1 MKQKYSITIAG
12 SSLTIISEENE
23 EYIAKLSNMLDKRV
37 NDLMINKYKCTKY
50 EALIL
55 TALDY
60 LDSAIKL
67 KAEIAGLNEQI
78 NELKIRKEQI
88 NGFQKK

>member
-12 SSLTIISEENE
+12 SSLTIISDENE
-23 EYIAKLSNMLDKRV
+23 EYIARLSNILDKRV
-37 NDLMINKYKCTKY
+37 NDLMINKYKCTKH

-55 TALDY
+55 AALDY

-67 KAEIAGLNEQI
+67 KAEIADLNEQI